1 MSLPVR
7 ILSALAALSL
17 AGLVLSAGPTRCVGA
32 PGAAGTARGAATPD
46 ARQHITADGMLRD
59 VAALS
64 ADSMEGRGP
73 GTAGDRMARAY
84 LARRLAA
91 AGFAPGGAH
100 GAWEQAIPI
109 VGLSLPGIGPWR
121 FTGPGGEAS
130 FAWRTDYVG
139 GSGLQ
144 QPRVEIADAEVVFVG
159 YGIRAPE
166 FAWDDFK
173 GADLKGKVLLV
184 LNNDPDWDPA
194 LFGGT
199 TRLYYGRWDYKFEEG
214 ARRGAAAVIVV
225 HTTPSAGY
233 GWNVV
238 ERSWSGTQWDVPAGD
253 EPRLRFRSWLTE
265 AAARRLCALG
275 GRDLDTLVAAARRRD
290 FAPVPLGVRTS
301 LAFDVKLERGE
312 TGNVIGVLP
321 GRDPKLEREA
331 VVLTAHHDH
340 LGIGAPDSTG
350 DRIHNGALDNATGCA
365 QVLALAEA
373 FAATKPRPRR
383 SVIAV
388 FTAGEEQNLLGARAY
403 VAHPTFPLGR
413 LAADIN
419 FDGANTWGRTAD
431 VAVVGR
437 GKCDLEDRLVA
448 AAAAQGRTV
457 VGDPEPDKGY
467 YYRAD
472 QLSFARAGVPSL
484 YFGSGREYLGRP
496 AGWGEQKELDFLRH
510 RYHQPGDE
518 IRPDW
523 DLSGAVEDT
532 QLGYVVGL
540 EVANADAMPRWYP
553 GDEFEPA
560 RKQALAEVAK
570 TGR

>member
-1 MSLPVR
+1 MSLPVP
-7 ILSALAALSL
+7 ILSALAAVSL
-17 AGLVLSAGPTRCVGA
+17 AGVVLSAGPTRCAGA
-32 PGAAGTARGAATPD
+32 SDPAQR
-46 ARQHITADGMLRD
+46 ITAAGMLRD

-64 ADSMEGRGP
+64 ADSMGGRGP
-73 GTAGDRMARAY
+73 GTAGDRLARAY
-84 LARRLAA
+84 LARRLAET
-91 AGFAPGGAH
+91 GFAPGGPDH
-100 GAWEQAIPI
+100 SWEQAIPI

-121 FTGPGGEAS
+121 FSGPGGEAA
-130 FAWRTDYVG
+130 FEWRTDYVG

-173 GADLKGKVLLV
+173 GADLAGRVLLV

-194 LFGGT
+194 IFGGK

-265 AAARRLCALG
+265 AATRRLCALG

-301 LAFDVKLERGE
+301 LAFDVKLQRGE

-321 GRDPKLEREA
+321 GGDPELGREA

-383 SVIAV
+383 SLVAV

-413 LAADIN
+413 LAADLN

-472 QLSFARAGVPSL
+472 QLSFARVGVPSL

-496 AGWGEQKELDFLRH
+496 AGWGDEKELDFLRH

-523 DLSGAVEDT
+523 DLSGAVEDM
-532 QLGYVVGL
+532 QLGYAVGL
-540 EVANADAMPRWYP
+540 GVANADAMPRWYP

-560 RKQALAEVAK
+560 RQRALEEAAK

>member
-1 MSLPVR
+1 MSLPYR
-7 ILSALAALSL
+7 LPLALAFLSL
-17 AGLVLSAGPTRCVGA
+17 ATLALRAGPALGAGGPDAGA
-32 PGAAGTARGAATPD
+32 PVVAAER
-46 ARQHITADGMLRD
+46 ITAAGMLRD

-64 ADSMEGRGP
+64 ADSMGGRGP
-73 GTAGDRMARAY
+73 GTAGDRMARAW

-91 AGFAPGGAH
+91 AGFAPGCA
-100 GAWEQAIPI
+100 GAWEQVIPI
-109 VGLSLPGIGPWR
+109 VGLSLPDIGPWR
-121 FTGPGGEAS
+121 FSGPDGEAA
-130 FAWRTDYVG
+130 FAWRTDYIG

-144 QPRVEIADAEVVFVG
+144 QPRVAIENAEVVFVG

-184 LNNDPDWDPA
+184 LNNDPDWDST
-194 LFGGT
+194 LFAGR
-199 TRLYYGRWDYKFEEG
+199 TRLYYGRWDYKYEEA
-214 ARRGAAAVIVV
+214 ARQGAAAVIIV

-238 ERSWSGTQWDVPAGD
+238 ERSWSGTQWDGPAGD
-253 EPRLRFRSWLTE
+253 EPRLGFKSWLTE

-275 GRDLDTLVAAARRRD
+275 GRDLDGLVAAARRPG

-301 LAFDVKLERGE
+301 LAFDVRVERGE
-312 TGNVIGVLP
+312 TGNVVGVLP
-321 GRDPKLEREA
+321 GGDPELQGEA

-373 FAATKPRPRR
+373 FAATRPRPRR
-383 SVIAV
+383 SIVAV

-413 LAADIN
+413 LAANIN
-419 FDGANTWGRTAD
+419 FDGANVWGRTAD
-431 VAVVGR
+431 IAVVGM

-472 QLSFARAGVPSL
+472 QLSFARAGVPAL
-484 YFGSGREYLGRP
+484 YFGSGRDYVGRP
-496 AGWGEQKELDFLRH
+496 AGWGEAKDLEFLRY
-510 RYHQPGDE
+510 RYHQPNDE
-518 IRPDW
+518 MLPDW

-532 QLGYVVGL
+532 RLGYEVGL
-540 EVANADAMPRWYP
+540 GVANADALPRWYP

-560 RKQALAEVAK
+560 RRKALEDAAK
-570 TGR
+570 AGRTAP